1 MNNANKNVAISPV
14 LPAKWYYSPLSKR
27 TKRKV
32 QNYIKARTEKSI
44 GTSLRWLRGEVRP
57 TTPAERKVVSDALK
71 KYAGC
76 ALTGDELFP
85 KEFPSRGANN

>member
-1 MNNANKNVAISPV
+1 MNNANKNAAIRPV
-14 LPAKWYYSPLSKR
+14 LPAHGYYAPLSKR

-32 QNYIKARTEKSI
+32 QDYIKARTEKSI

-57 TTPAERKVVSDALK
+57 TTPAERKVVSNALK

-76 ALTGDELFP
+76 TLTGEELFP
-85 KEFPSRGANN
+85 EEFPYRGANN